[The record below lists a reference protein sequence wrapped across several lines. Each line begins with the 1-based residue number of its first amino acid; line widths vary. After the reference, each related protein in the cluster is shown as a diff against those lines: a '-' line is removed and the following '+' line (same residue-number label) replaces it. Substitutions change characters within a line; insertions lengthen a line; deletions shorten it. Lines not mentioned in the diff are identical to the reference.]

1 METFENEHVEAYIY
15 HQSKKGN
22 KDSGDAY
29 YIHSEKDYFI
39 CAIADGLGSGPVAKE
54 SAEVIPEVLE
64 KYHHESPDDLLLRCN
79 KFMLHKRGAAV
90 GIVKVYFEQ
99 QTLEYSCVGNIRLY
113 ILQSNG
119 QMIYPLPVMG
129 YLSGRPQSLR
139 TQRYPYNEKDRFF
152 LHSDGVNLRSPK
164 KYLQENSTPYLLY
177 KKIESTIEDHDD
189 ATFIAASLLH

>member
-1 METFENEHVEAYIY
+1 MKTFENEYVEACIY
-15 HQSKKGN
+15 QQSKKGN

-29 YIHSEKDYFI
+29 YIHSEEDYFI
-39 CAIADGLGSGPVAKE
+39 CAIADGLGSGLLAME

-64 KYHHESPDDLLLRCN
+64 EYHHESPDDLLLRCN
-79 KFMLHKRGAAV
+79 KEMFHKRGAAV
-90 GIVKVYFEQ
+90 GIVKVYYAQ

-129 YLSGRPQSLR
+129 YLSGRPQLLR
-139 TQRYPYNEKDRFF
+139 TQRYPYHKNDRFF

-164 KYLQENSTPYLLY
+164 KYLQENSTPYQLY
-177 KKIESTIEDHDD
+177 KKVESTIEDHDD